1 MTGSIVEKAYFAVW
15 NAIQNVLLTLKPNI
29 YCFCLIIYV
38 IFPYPSNK
46 RINYGLQL
54 NLISTVKPPNSGHPK

>member
-29 YCFCLIIYV
+29 YCFCLIICV
-38 IFPYPSNK
+38 IFAYPSNE
-46 RINYGLQL
+46 RIIYGSQL
-54 NLISTVKPPNSGHPK
+54 NL